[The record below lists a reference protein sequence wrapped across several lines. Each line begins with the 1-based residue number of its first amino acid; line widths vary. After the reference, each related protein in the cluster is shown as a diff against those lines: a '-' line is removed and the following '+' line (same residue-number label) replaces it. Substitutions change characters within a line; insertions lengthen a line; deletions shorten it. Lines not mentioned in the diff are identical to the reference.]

1 MEVMAKQREKDK
13 VKALKKS
20 QLKKNK
26 QTKDEVK

>member
-13 VKALKKS
+13 VKALKKY